1 MIYIEY
7 LILAILVVVFSV
19 RLSTYVD
26 ALDKKT
32 SLSGAFLGGVLLA
45 AVTSLPE
52 LFTSL
57 TAVLVLDEPQLVQ
70 GDVLGS
76 NVFNL
81 CIIAGLMLFTFNG
94 YKKSKVSS
102 SHKSTLYYG
111 IVMYV
116 LVAIAIIKPIDIP
129 LGPIH
134 VNLMTIL
141 IIVVYAI
148 NVKMMKNDDSAA
160 NEEECNLDLTVPQIA
175 MRFLF
180 FSLLLVGVSILLTQ
194 VTSKIAADLG
204 LGATVAGAVFLGVAT
219 SLPEL
224 SASISLVKM
233 GNFNAS
239 FGNVV
244 GSNLFNF
251 TILCFA
257 DFLYTKGGIYLNDGQ
272 VFNLIIF
279 GAISSVLMLVV
290 LYKKEHKEIVLTASV
305 LILLSY
311 VASIAFSL

>member
-1 MIYIEY
+1 MIYLEY
-7 LILAILVVVFSV
+7 LVLAVLVVLFSV

-81 CIIAGLMLFTFNG
+81 CIIAGLMLFTYKG
-94 YKKSKVSS
+94 YKKSKVSN

-111 IVMYV
+111 IAMYV
-116 LVAIAIIKPIDIP
+116 LVAFAILKPIDVP
-129 LGPIH
+129 LGALH

-141 IIVVYAI
+141 ILIVYGI

-160 NEEECNLDLTVPQIA
+160 NEEESDLNLSVPQIA
-175 MRFLF
+175 FRFLL

-204 LGATVAGAVFLGVAT
+204 LGATVAGAVFLGIAT

-257 DFLYTKGGIYLNDGQ
+257 DFLYTKGGIYLQDGQ

-279 GAISSVLMLVV
+279 GAISSVLMLLV
-290 LYKKEHKEIVLTASV
+290 LYKKENKGLVLSASV